1 MRCHNWIPYTLFHL
15 NIYLYFL
22 YKDYRHLVSQFRGP
36 SHISPLL
43 YDNVELEK
51 DVASRQV
58 RGRRPSH
65 VLSRYAQQVQ
75 DLQGSRSRKPHMPCR
90 AGKNCIVQL
99 QETINSVHSTRC
111 NGRPRL
117 FAHFLYPPPSIVAAP
132 LSPIADAGTAITPY
146 KMKCDRPQTFLWIIV
161 IQTATRL

>member
-1 MRCHNWIPYTLFHL
+1 M
-15 NIYLYFL
+15 
-22 YKDYRHLVSQFRGP
+22 
-36 SHISPLL
+36 
-43 YDNVELEK
+43 
-51 DVASRQV
+51 
-58 RGRRPSH
+58 RGRGPSH

-117 FAHFLYPPPSIVAAP
+117 FAHFLYPPPSIVPGTVIPNCRCRDSDNSLQNEMRSSSDISLNYSHPNSSSP
-132 LSPIADAGTAITPY
+132 LKNDISFRTSQVWSFFKDMVY
-146 KMKCDRPQTFLWIIV
+146 IIPE
-161 IQTATRL
+161 T